1 MRNNKTRQKSSGKD
15 RRNFDS
21 TAPKKYGRNKFR
33 SSSNSKKPTKRIDD
47 GSMRLNQFLAHAG
60 ICSRREADKLIEA
73 GVVKVNGESITQMG
87 YRVQETD
94 IVKFNGRTLKSDKK
108 RYLLLNKPRNYSSR
122 LDDFGKKDSVFE
134 LIKGISK
141 EKILPVGRLNKNT
154 SGLLLFTNDEKLS
167 SKLSHPKYE
176 IKKIYHISLN
186 KVLKSLDL
194 KKIKD
199 GLIIDG
205 EKVVVDTISY
215 VLDKEKTEV
224 GVELKSNKR
233 NIISKIFDHLNYK
246 VVRLDLVFFGGL
258 TKKDIPRK
266 KSRFLSDEEI
276 NLLKRL

>member
-1 MRNNKTRQKSSGKD
+1 
-15 RRNFDS
+15 
-21 TAPKKYGRNKFR
+21 
-33 SSSNSKKPTKRIDD
+33 
-47 GSMRLNQFLAHAG
+47 MRLNQFLAHAG

-122 LDDFGKKDSVFE
+122 LDDFGKKNSVFE
-134 LIKGISK
+134 LIKGLSK

-167 SKLSHPKYE
+167 SKLSHPKHE

-186 KVLKSLDL
+186 KVLQSLDL

-215 VLDKEKTEV
+215 VLDKAKTEV

-258 TKKDIPRK
+258 II
-266 KSRFLSDEEI
+266 LSQGSVI
-276 NLLKRL
+276 APFIYTIF

>member
-1 MRNNKTRQKSSGKD
+1 MRNRNTRKKSPHKN
-15 RRNFDS
+15 RTNFDS
-21 TAPKKYGRNKFR
+21 AAPKKYGRNKFR
-33 SSSNSKKPTKRIDD
+33 SSNSKNPRNRVDD

-73 GVVKVNGESITQMG
+73 GVVTVNGESITQMG

-134 LIKGISK
+134 LIKKVTK

-154 SGLLLFTNDEKLS
+154 SGLLLFTNDEKLA
-167 SKLSHPKYE
+167 SKLSHPKQQ

-186 KVLKSLDL
+186 KVLQSLDL
-194 KKIKD
+194 KQIKD
-199 GLIIDG
+199 GLIIDN
-205 EKVVVDTISY
+205 EKIVVDSISY
-215 VLDKEKTEV
+215 VLQKEKTEV
-224 GVELKSNKR
+224 GLELKSNKR
-233 NIISKIFDHLNYK
+233 NIITKIFNHLNYK

-266 KSRFLSDEEI
+266 KSRFLSEEEI

>member
-1 MRNNKTRQKSSGKD
+1 MRNNKTRQKSSGMD

-21 TAPKKYGRNKFR
+21 KVPKKYGRNKFR

-134 LIKGISK
+134 LIKGLSK

-167 SKLSHPKYE
+167 SKLSHPKHE

-186 KVLKSLDL
+186 KVLQSLDL